1 MYSNIG
7 KRFEVYIKVRMPY
20 QNMTHL
26 KQRKGGIEKS
36 EEISVPLVSFYGKNS
51 GIILYLLTP

>member
-1 MYSNIG
+1 MYSIIG
-7 KRFEVYIKVRMPY
+7 KRFEVDIKVRMPY

-36 EEISVPLVSFYGKNS
+36 KISVPLVSFYGKNP
-51 GIILYLLTP
+51 GMILYRLTP

>member
-36 EEISVPLVSFYGKNS
+36 EEISVPLVSFYGKKS
-51 GIILYLLTP
+51 GIILYRLTP

>member
-36 EEISVPLVSFYGKNS
+36 EEISVPLVSFTAK
-51 GIILYLLTP
+51 IPA